1 MQTPER
7 KWDKRVV
14 IYPAYIDK
22 NITVAAGRRV
32 PKTKACEDPNVKEI
46 CDCCT
51 GALKL
56 KADFEYKHYSR
67 QWWVPGRVRV
77 QLKNDDGSPCN
88 PQIPDRKTLFLRVAE
103 LVPHHPMRS
112 QEALAAKKAA
122 AEQHERQIK
131 AAEKAA
137 AGGSSGG
144 TKPAKSGNKKKNR
157 K

>member
-1 MQTPER
+1 LLQQHNARRSRATFLR
-7 KWDKRVV
+7 LVTAVV
-14 IYPAYIDK
+14 AD
-22 NITVAAGRRV
+22 VCAG
-32 PKTKACEDPNVKEI
+32 
-46 CDCCT
+46 
-51 GALKL
+51 
-56 KADFEYKHYSR
+56 
-67 QWWVPGRVRV
+67 
-77 QLKNDDGSPCN
+77 
-88 PQIPDRKTLFLRVAE
+88 KTLFLRVAE